1 MTEALMFIINGT
13 STSQSPETRCYVFE
27 SITIARV
34 IAEKL
39 QGQGFEVEILDQGGE
54 VIIQDPVDPYRRFLG
69 AHL

>member
-1 MTEALMFIINGT
+1 MTEAPMFIINGT
-13 STSQSPETRCYVFE
+13 STNSETRCFVFE
-27 SITIARV
+27 STTIARV

-39 QGQGFEVEILDQGGE
+39 QGQGFDVEILDQGGE